1 VLTELRICN
10 FAIIDA
16 IALEFADGFTVFTG
30 ETGAGKSI
38 LVDAV
43 DLLVGGRASA
53 DLIRSGAEEAEVSG
67 VFSLKEASPVAQL
80 LHEQD
85 LLERGATEVILRRI
99 LSRAGRHRI
108 HVNGRPAP
116 LGVLQALRG
125 LLVDIHGQHDHQSL
139 FRPTVQLDL
148 LDEFG
153 GLADA
158 RVAYEAAFARWR
170 ELEARLTERR
180 DTLADRRAREDLLRY
195 QVEEITTANLR
206 PGEDRELE
214 REKLLRSQGRR
225 LAELVQATYGPLYE
239 EDPSLLQGLGSLTG
253 SLKELAAIDAELVKD
268 RDRFAEALAQLTDL
282 AQRLRAYRDRLE
294 FDPDKLEKVEERLD
308 LIRRLVK
315 KYGGSLEEVVRRGEL
330 AQQQLREL
338 ETGEADLKELSA
350 QVADAH
356 EKVAKLAQALS
367 RKRTK
372 TASDL
377 EKRLERE
384 LKDLRM
390 THARVRIAVEQ
401 ESDSDGP
408 KLTATGRDRVEFLF
422 SSNLGEG
429 PQPLARIASGGEL
442 SRVMLAMKTGL
453 AEQDRVPVLVFDEV
467 DAGIGGAASEV
478 VGKRLRHLSQHGH
491 QVFCITHL
499 ADRGAGEAALRG
511 HQGDEGRTDG
521 DAGSVAGQGGAGG
534 RSGAHARRRED
545 YADDPLHRH
554 RNAQA
559 AIAKPRRGSCHRA
572 TGAPVALRMQRVTSS
587 RSAQKQASRAA
598 LHQGPA
604 RRHPRLVDFSVPSA
618 YTLWIPKEFP

>member
-1 VLTELRICN
+1 VLTELRIRN

-16 IALEFADGFTVFTG
+16 IELEFADGFTVFTG

-67 VFSLKEASPVAQL
+67 VFSLKEERPVAQV

-85 LLERGATEVILRRI
+85 LLERGETEVILRRI

-158 RVAYEAAFARWR
+158 RAAYEAAFAQWR
-170 ELEARLTERR
+170 ELETRLTERR
-180 DTLADRRAREDLLRY
+180 DMLAERRAREDLLRY
-195 QVEEITTANLR
+195 QVEEITSANLQ
-206 PGEDRELE
+206 PGADRELE

-239 EDPSLLQGLGSLTG
+239 EDPSLLQGVGSLTG
-253 SLKELAAIDAELVKD
+253 PLKELAAIDAELVED

-315 KYGGSLEEVVRRGEL
+315 KYGGSLEEVVRRGER
-330 AQQQLREL
+330 AQQELREL
-338 ETGEADLKELSA
+338 ETGEADLKELSS

-390 THARVRIAVEQ
+390 DHARVRIAVEQ
-401 ESDSDGP
+401 GSDSDGP
-408 KLTATGRDRVEFLF
+408 TLTPTGSDRVEFLF
-422 SSNLGEG
+422 SSNLGES

-442 SRVMLAMKTGL
+442 SRVMLAMKTVL

-467 DAGIGGAASEV
+467 DAGIGGAVSEV

-499 ADRGAGEAALRG
+499 APIAAQAQR
-511 HQGDEGRTDG
+511 HFAVTKVAKDGRT
-521 DAGSVAGQGGAGG
+521 VTQ
-534 RSGAHARRRED
+534 
-545 YADDPLHRH
+545 
-554 RNAQA
+554 
-559 AIAKPRRGSCHRA
+559 
-572 TGAPVALRMQRVTSS
+572 VALLDKAGRVEEVARMLGGEKITPTI
-587 RSAQKQASRAA
+587 RSTAAEMLKQK
-598 LHQGPA
+598 
-604 RRHPRLVDFSVPSA
+604 
-618 YTLWIPKEFP
+618 

>member
-1 VLTELRICN
+1 MLTELRIRN

-16 IALEFADGFTVFTG
+16 IELEFADGFTVFTG

-67 VFSLKEASPVAQL
+67 VFSLKEERPVAQV

-85 LLERGATEVILRRI
+85 LLERGETEVILRRI

-158 RVAYEAAFARWR
+158 RAAYEAAFAQWR
-170 ELEARLTERR
+170 ELETRLTERR
-180 DTLADRRAREDLLRY
+180 DMLAERRAREDLLRY
-195 QVEEITTANLR
+195 QVEEITSANLQ
-206 PGEDRELE
+206 PGADRELE

-239 EDPSLLQGLGSLTG
+239 EDPSLLQGVGSLTG
-253 SLKELAAIDAELVKD
+253 PLKELAAIDAELVED

-315 KYGGSLEEVVRRGEL
+315 KYGGSLEEVVRRGER
-330 AQQQLREL
+330 AQQELREL
-338 ETGEADLKELSA
+338 ETGEADLKELSS

-390 THARVRIAVEQ
+390 DHARVRIAVEQ
-401 ESDSDGP
+401 GSDSDGP
-408 KLTATGRDRVEFLF
+408 TLTPTGSDRVEFLF
-422 SSNLGEG
+422 SSNLGES
-429 PQPLARIASGGEL
+429 PQPLTRIASGGEL
-442 SRVMLAMKTGL
+442 SRVMLAMKTVL

-467 DAGIGGAASEV
+467 DAGIGGAVSEV

-499 ADRGAGEAALRG
+499 APIAAQAQR
-511 HQGDEGRTDG
+511 HFAVTKVAKDGRT
-521 DAGSVAGQGGAGG
+521 VTQ
-534 RSGAHARRRED
+534 
-545 YADDPLHRH
+545 
-554 RNAQA
+554 
-559 AIAKPRRGSCHRA
+559 
-572 TGAPVALRMQRVTSS
+572 VALLDKAGRVEEVARMLGGEKITPTI
-587 RSAQKQASRAA
+587 RSTAAEMLKQK
-598 LHQGPA
+598 
-604 RRHPRLVDFSVPSA
+604 
-618 YTLWIPKEFP
+618 

>member
-1 VLTELRICN
+1 VLTELRIRN

-16 IALEFADGFTVFTG
+16 IELEFADGFTVFTG

-53 DLIRSGAEEAEVSG
+53 DLIRSGADEAEVSG
-67 VFSLKEASPVAQL
+67 VFSLKEGGPVAQL

-85 LLERGATEVILRRI
+85 LLESGAPEVILRRI

-116 LGVLQALRG
+116 LGVLQSLRG

-153 GLADA
+153 GLVDA
-158 RVAYEAAFARWR
+158 RAAYEAAFARWR

-180 DTLADRRAREDLLRY
+180 DALSERRAREDLLRY
-195 QVEEITTANLR
+195 QVEEIASANLR

-239 EDPSLLQGLGSLTG
+239 EDPSMLQGLGSLTG
-253 SLKELAAIDAELVKD
+253 PLKELAAIDAELVED

-315 KYGGSLEEVVRRGEL
+315 KYGGSLEEVVRRGKQ
-330 AQQQLREL
+330 AQQELREL
-338 ETGEADLKELSA
+338 ETGEADLKELSS

-384 LKDLRM
+384 VKDLRM
-390 THARVRIAVEQ
+390 DHARVRIAVEQ
-401 ESDSDGP
+401 ESGTDGP
-408 KLTATGRDRVEFLF
+408 KLTSTGSDRVEFLF

-429 PQPLARIASGGEL
+429 PQLLARIASGGEL
-442 SRVMLAMKTGL
+442 SRVMLAMKAVL

-467 DAGIGGAASEV
+467 DAGIGGAVSEV

-499 ADRGAGEAALRG
+499 APIA
-511 HQGDEGRTDG
+511 
-521 DAGSVAGQGGAGG
+521 
-534 RSGAHARRRED
+534 
-545 YADDPLHRH
+545 
-554 RNAQA
+554 AQA
-559 AIAKPRRGSCHRA
+559 QRHFAVTKVAKDRR
-572 TGAPVALRMQRVTSS
+572 TVTQVALLDKAGRVEEVARMLGGEKITPTI
-587 RSAQKQASRAA
+587 RSTAA
-598 LHQGPA
+598 EML
-604 RRHPRLVDFSVPSA
+604 
-618 YTLWIPKEFP
+618 KKK

>member
-1 VLTELRICN
+1 VLTELRIRN

-16 IALEFADGFTVFTG
+16 IELEFPDGFTVFTG

-67 VFSLKEASPVAQL
+67 VFSLKQGSPVAQL

-85 LLERGATEVILRRI
+85 LLESGETEVILRRI
-99 LSRAGRHRI
+99 LSRAGRHRV

-116 LGVLQALRG
+116 LGALQALRG

-139 FRPTVQLDL
+139 FRPVVQLDL

-158 RVAYEAAFARWR
+158 RTAYEAAFAQWR

-180 DTLADRRAREDLLRY
+180 GVLAERQAREDLLRY
-195 QVEEITTANLR
+195 QVEEITGAHVR
-206 PGEDRELE
+206 PHEDRELE
-214 REKLLRSQGRR
+214 RARLLLSQGRR

-239 EDPSLLQGLGSLTG
+239 EEPSILQGLGSLT
-253 SLKELAAIDAELVKD
+253 SPLKELAAIDAELVED
-268 RDRFAEALAQLTDL
+268 RDRFAEALAQLTDF

-315 KYGGSLEEVVRRGEL
+315 KYGGSLEEVVRRGEQT
-330 AQQQLREL
+330 QQELREL
-338 ETGEADLKELSA
+338 ETSGADLKELSS

-356 EKVAKLAQALS
+356 AKVVKLAQALS

-390 THARVRIAVEQ
+390 DHARVRIAVEQ
-401 ESDSDGP
+401 ESDSEGP
-408 KLTATGRDRVEFLF
+408 KLTSTGSDRVEFLF
-422 SSNLGEG
+422 SSNLGES

-442 SRVMLAMKTGL
+442 SRVMLAMKTVL

-478 VGKRLRHLSQHGH
+478 VGKRLRELSRHGH

-499 ADRGAGEAALRG
+499 APIAAQAQG
-511 HQGDEGRTDG
+511 HFAVTKAAKSGRT
-521 DAGSVAGQGGAGG
+521 VTQ
-534 RSGAHARRRED
+534 
-545 YADDPLHRH
+545 
-554 RNAQA
+554 
-559 AIAKPRRGSCHRA
+559 
-572 TGAPVALRMQRVTSS
+572 VALLDKAGRVEEVARMLGGEKITPTI
-587 RSAQKQASRAA
+587 RSTASEM
-598 LHQGPA
+598 LK
-604 RRHPRLVDFSVPSA
+604 
-618 YTLWIPKEFP
+618 PK

>member
-1 VLTELRICN
+1 VLTELRIRN

-16 IALEFADGFTVFTG
+16 IELEFADGFTVFTG

-116 LGVLQALRG
+116 LGALQALRG

-139 FRPTVQLDL
+139 FRPTVQLEL
-148 LDEFG
+148 LDEVG

-170 ELEARLTERR
+170 ELDARLTERR

-195 QVEEITTANLR
+195 QVEEITSANLR
-206 PGEDRELE
+206 RGEDRGLE
-214 REKLLRSQGRR
+214 REKLLLSQGRR

-253 SLKELAAIDAELVKD
+253 PLKELAAIDAELVED

-315 KYGGSLEEVVRRGEL
+315 KYGGLLEEVVRRGEQ
-330 AQQQLREL
+330 AQQELREL
-338 ETGEADLKELSA
+338 ETGETDLKELSA

-390 THARVRIAVEQ
+390 AHARVRIAVEQ

-408 KLTATGRDRVEFLF
+408 KLTSTGSDRVEFLF

-442 SRVMLAMKTGL
+442 SRVMLAMKTVL

-499 ADRGAGEAALRG
+499 APIAAQAQR
-511 HQGDEGRTDG
+511 QFAVTKVTKDGRT
-521 DAGSVAGQGGAGG
+521 VTQ
-534 RSGAHARRRED
+534 
-545 YADDPLHRH
+545 
-554 RNAQA
+554 
-559 AIAKPRRGSCHRA
+559 
-572 TGAPVALRMQRVTSS
+572 VALLDKAGRVEEVARMLGGEKITPTI
-587 RSAQKQASRAA
+587 RSTATEMLKQK
-598 LHQGPA
+598 
-604 RRHPRLVDFSVPSA
+604 
-618 YTLWIPKEFP
+618 

>member
-1 VLTELRICN
+1 MLTELRIRN

-16 IALEFADGFTVFTG
+16 IELEFADGFTVFTG

-67 VFSLKEASPVAQL
+67 VFSLKEERPVAQV

-85 LLERGATEVILRRI
+85 LLERGETEVILRRI

-158 RVAYEAAFARWR
+158 RAAYEAAFAQWR
-170 ELEARLTERR
+170 ELETRLTERR
-180 DTLADRRAREDLLRY
+180 DMLAERRAREDLLRY
-195 QVEEITTANLR
+195 QVEEITSANLQ
-206 PGEDRELE
+206 PGADRELE

-239 EDPSLLQGLGSLTG
+239 EDPSLLQGVGSLTG
-253 SLKELAAIDAELVKD
+253 PLKELAAIDAELVED

-315 KYGGSLEEVVRRGEL
+315 KYGGSLEEVVRRGER
-330 AQQQLREL
+330 AQQELREL
-338 ETGEADLKELSA
+338 ETGEADLKELSS

-390 THARVRIAVEQ
+390 DHARVRIAVEQ
-401 ESDSDGP
+401 GSDSDGP
-408 KLTATGRDRVEFLF
+408 TLTPTGSDRVEFLF
-422 SSNLGEG
+422 SSNLGES
-429 PQPLARIASGGEL
+429 PQPLTRIASGGEL
-442 SRVMLAMKTGL
+442 SRVMLAMKTVL

-467 DAGIGGAASEV
+467 DAGIGGAVSEV

-499 ADRGAGEAALRG
+499 APIAAQAQR
-511 HQGDEGRTDG
+511 HFVVTKVAKDGRT
-521 DAGSVAGQGGAGG
+521 VTQ
-534 RSGAHARRRED
+534 
-545 YADDPLHRH
+545 
-554 RNAQA
+554 
-559 AIAKPRRGSCHRA
+559 
-572 TGAPVALRMQRVTSS
+572 VALLDKAGRVEEVARMLGGEKITPTI
-587 RSAQKQASRAA
+587 RSTAAEMLKQK
-598 LHQGPA
+598 
-604 RRHPRLVDFSVPSA
+604 
-618 YTLWIPKEFP
+618 

>member
-1 VLTELRICN
+1 MLTELRIRN

-16 IALEFADGFTVFTG
+16 IELEFADGFTVFTG

-67 VFSLKEASPVAQL
+67 VFSLKEERPVAQV

-85 LLERGATEVILRRI
+85 LLERGETEVILRRI

-158 RVAYEAAFARWR
+158 RAAYETAFAQWR
-170 ELEARLTERR
+170 ELETRLSERR
-180 DTLADRRAREDLLRY
+180 DMLAERRAREDLLRY
-195 QVEEITTANLR
+195 QVEEITSANLQ
-206 PGEDRELE
+206 PGADRELE

-239 EDPSLLQGLGSLTG
+239 EDPSLLQGVGSLTG
-253 SLKELAAIDAELVKD
+253 PLKELAAIDAELVED

-315 KYGGSLEEVVRRGEL
+315 KYGGSLEEVVRRGER
-330 AQQQLREL
+330 AQQELREL
-338 ETGEADLKELSA
+338 ETGEADLKELSS

-356 EKVAKLAQALS
+356 EKVAKLAQTLS

-390 THARVRIAVEQ
+390 DHARVRIAVEQ
-401 ESDSDGP
+401 GSDSDGP
-408 KLTATGRDRVEFLF
+408 TLTPTGSDRVEFLF
-422 SSNLGEG
+422 SSNLGES
-429 PQPLARIASGGEL
+429 PQPLTRIASGGEL
-442 SRVMLAMKTGL
+442 SRVMLAMKTVL

-467 DAGIGGAASEV
+467 DAGIGGAVSEV

-499 ADRGAGEAALRG
+499 APIAAQAQR
-511 HQGDEGRTDG
+511 HFAVTKVAKDGRT
-521 DAGSVAGQGGAGG
+521 VTQ
-534 RSGAHARRRED
+534 
-545 YADDPLHRH
+545 
-554 RNAQA
+554 
-559 AIAKPRRGSCHRA
+559 
-572 TGAPVALRMQRVTSS
+572 VALLDKAGRVEEVARMLGGEKITPTI
-587 RSAQKQASRAA
+587 RSTAAEMLKQK
-598 LHQGPA
+598 
-604 RRHPRLVDFSVPSA
+604 
-618 YTLWIPKEFP
+618 

>member
-1 VLTELRICN
+1 VLTELRIRN

-16 IALEFADGFTVFTG
+16 IELEFADGFTVFTG

-67 VFSLKEASPVAQL
+67 VFSLKEERPVAQV

-85 LLERGATEVILRRI
+85 LLERGETEVILRRI

-158 RVAYEAAFARWR
+158 RAAYEAAFAQWR
-170 ELEARLTERR
+170 ELETQLTERR
-180 DTLADRRAREDLLRY
+180 DMLAERRAREDLLRY
-195 QVEEITTANLR
+195 QVEEITSANLQ

-239 EDPSLLQGLGSLTG
+239 EDPSLLHGVGSLTG
-253 SLKELAAIDAELVKD
+253 PLKELAAIDAELVED

-315 KYGGSLEEVVRRGEL
+315 KYGGSLEEVVRRGER
-330 AQQQLREL
+330 AQQELREL
-338 ETGEADLKELSA
+338 ETGEADLKELSS

-390 THARVRIAVEQ
+390 DHARVRIAVEQ
-401 ESDSDGP
+401 GSDSDGP
-408 KLTATGRDRVEFLF
+408 TLTPTGSDRVEFLF
-422 SSNLGEG
+422 SSNLGES

-442 SRVMLAMKTGL
+442 SRVMLAMKTVL

-467 DAGIGGAASEV
+467 DAGIGGAVSEV

-499 ADRGAGEAALRG
+499 APIAAQAQR
-511 HQGDEGRTDG
+511 HFAVTKVAKDGRT
-521 DAGSVAGQGGAGG
+521 VTQ
-534 RSGAHARRRED
+534 
-545 YADDPLHRH
+545 
-554 RNAQA
+554 
-559 AIAKPRRGSCHRA
+559 
-572 TGAPVALRMQRVTSS
+572 VALLDKAGRVEEVARMLGGEKITPTI
-587 RSAQKQASRAA
+587 RSTAAEMLKQK
-598 LHQGPA
+598 
-604 RRHPRLVDFSVPSA
+604 
-618 YTLWIPKEFP
+618 

>member
-1 VLTELRICN
+1 MLTELRICN

-16 IALEFADGFTVFTG
+16 IELEFADGFTVFTG

-239 EDPSLLQGLGSLTG
+239 EDPSILQGLGSLTG
-253 SLKELAAIDAELVKD
+253 SLKELAAIDAELVED

-315 KYGGSLEEVVRRGEL
+315 KYGGSLEEVVRRGEQ

-338 ETGEADLKELSA
+338 ETGEADLKELSV

-390 THARVRIAVEQ
+390 AHARVRIAVEQ

-408 KLTATGRDRVEFLF
+408 KLTATGSDRVEFLF

-499 ADRGAGEAALRG
+499 APIAA
-511 HQGDEGRTDG
+511 Q
-521 DAGSVAGQGGAGG
+521 
-534 RSGAHARRRED
+534 
-545 YADDPLHRH
+545 
-554 RNAQA
+554 
-559 AIAKPRRGSCHRA
+559 
-572 TGAPVALRMQRVTSS
+572 
-587 RSAQKQASRAA
+587 
-598 LHQGPA
+598 A
-604 RRHPRLVDFSVPSA
+604 RRHFAVTKVTKDGRTVTQVALLDKAGRVEEVARMLGGEKITPTIRSTATEML
-618 YTLWIPKEFP
+618 KQK